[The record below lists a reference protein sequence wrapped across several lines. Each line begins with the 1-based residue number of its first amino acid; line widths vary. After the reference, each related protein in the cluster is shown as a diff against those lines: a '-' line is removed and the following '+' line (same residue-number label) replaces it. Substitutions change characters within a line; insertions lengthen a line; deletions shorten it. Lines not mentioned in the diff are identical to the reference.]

1 MKILV
6 LSPDYPDDRRSAF
19 SFVKQLVD
27 EMATQGHDIQV
38 IAPYSLTRNRRLYK
52 KIEKSRVGAGSVTLF
67 RPRYLSYS
75 HLHVGSLSLT
85 SWSISQAFQKGL
97 RMLDEE
103 PDVVYGHFW
112 TSAYQ
117 GYHYAKEHNKPLFAA
132 TGESEIDFVCNTEE
146 KKSFCDYVS
155 GVICVSTKNLEES
168 LTKNLTAK
176 EKCVVIPNAIDAN
189 LFKLLDKSDCRK
201 RLGLPQDVFIVAF
214 VGWFNDRKGSERVS
228 KAISKINGPVAVN
241 SIFVGE
247 GQLNPDC
254 ENVLFK
260 GRLAHSQIPEYLNAA
275 DIFVLPTLQ
284 EGCCNAV
291 IEAMACGLPIV
302 SSNLPFNWDVLDESN
317 SIMVNPNN
325 IDEIA
330 GAIEK
335 LRDDKILRVRLS
347 QGALKRA
354 EGLAIDQRAVKII
367 DFIKDRLDEKEKNV
381 NTSE

>member
-117 GYHYAKEHNKPLFAA
+117 GYHYAKEHNKPLFVA

-146 KKSFCDYVS
+146 KKSFCDFVS

-168 LTKNLTAK
+168 LTKNLAAK

-367 DFIKDRLDEKEKNV
+367 DFIKDRLDEKEKIV

>member
-146 KKSFCDYVS
+146 KKSFCDFVS

-168 LTKNLTAK
+168 LTKNLAAK
-176 EKCVVIPNAIDAN
+176 EKCVVIPNAIDSN

-367 DFIKDRLDEKEKNV
+367 DFIKDRLDEKEKIV

>member
-146 KKSFCDYVS
+146 KKSFCDFVS

-168 LTKNLTAK
+168 LTKNLAAK
-176 EKCVVIPNAIDAN
+176 EKCVVIPNAIDSN

-317 SIMVNPNN
+317 SIMVNPCN

-367 DFIKDRLDEKEKNV
+367 DFIKDRLDEKEKIV